1 MVGFKGRENKK
12 KIDILAIGSS
22 TGGPD
27 ALQKLL
33 EPFPKNFPVPVVI
46 VQHMPA
52 NFTKRLAERLN
63 AVSDVRIVEAKEG
76 DILEKG
82 TVYLAPGNY
91 HMVLKGSF
99 LEPALS
105 LNQDSPE
112 NSCRP
117 AVDVLFRSVVN
128 FYGANTLAVILT
140 GMGKDGLKGCE
151 EVRKAGGQVM
161 VQDKNS
167 SVVWGMPGQ
176 VAQSGLAHKVLP
188 LKQLTDEIFLKISP
202 SGILT

>member
-1 MVGFKGRENKK
+1 MVGFKGCGNKK
-12 KIDILAIGSS
+12 KIDVIAIGSS

-33 EPFPKNFPVPVVI
+33 EPFPKNLPVPVVI

-52 NFTKRLAERLN
+52 SFTKRLAERLDSISN
-63 AVSDVRIVEAKEG
+63 ISVVEAKEG
-76 DILEKG
+76 DTLEKG
-82 TVYLAPGNY
+82 TAYLAPGNY
-91 HMVLKGSF
+91 HMFLKGSF
-99 LEPALS
+99 YEPVLG

-117 AVDVLFRSVVN
+117 AVDVLFRSVAT

-151 EVRKAGGQVM
+151 EIRRVGGQIM
-161 VQDKNS
+161 VQDKNT

-188 LKQLTDEIFLKISP
+188 LKQLTDEILLKVSP

>member
-12 KIDILAIGSS
+12 KIDVLAIGSS

-33 EPFPKNFPVPVVI
+33 EPFPKNLSVPVVI

-52 NFTKRLAERLN
+52 SFTKRLAERLN
-63 AVSDVRIVEAKEG
+63 DISNIRIVEAKEG
-76 DILEKG
+76 DTLEKG
-82 TVYLAPGNY
+82 TAYLAPGDY
-91 HMVLKGSF
+91 HMVLKRSAS
-99 LEPALS
+99 EPLLG
-105 LNQDSPE
+105 LNQDPPE

-117 AVDVLFRSVVN
+117 AVDVLFRSVAN
-128 FYGANTLAVILT
+128 LYGANTLAVVLT

-151 EVRKAGGQVM
+151 EVRRVGGQVM
-161 VQDKNS
+161 VQDKS
-167 SVVWGMPGQ
+167 TSVVWGMPGQ

-188 LKQLTDEIFLKISP
+188 LKQLTDEILLKIFP

>member
-1 MVGFKGRENKK
+1 MVGFKGRKNKK
-12 KIDILAIGSS
+12 RIDILAIGSS

-33 EPFPKNFPVPVVI
+33 DPFPKNFPVPVVI

-52 NFTKRLAERLN
+52 SFTKRLAERLDAISN
-63 AVSDVRIVEAKEG
+63 IKVVEAKEG

-82 TVYLAPGNY
+82 TAYLAPGDY
-91 HMVLKGSF
+91 HMALKGSF
-99 LEPALS
+99 LKPVLT
-105 LNQDSPE
+105 LNQDPPE

-117 AVDVLFRSVVN
+117 AVDVLFRSVVT

-176 VAQSGLAHKVLP
+176 VAQSGLAHKILP
-188 LKQLTDEIFLKISP
+188 LDQLTDEIFLKISP

>member
-22 TGGPD
+22 TGGPE
-27 ALQKLL
+27 ALLNLL
-33 EPFPKNFPVPVVI
+33 KPFPKNLSVPVVI

-52 NFTKRLAERLN
+52 SFTKRLAERLDAASN
-63 AVSDVRIVEAKEG
+63 MRVLEAKEG

-82 TVYLAPGNY
+82 TAYLAPGDY

-99 LEPALS
+99 FDPVLS
-105 LNQDSPE
+105 LNQGPPE

-117 AVDVLFRSVVN
+117 AVDVLFRSVVS
-128 FYGANTLAVILT
+128 FFGANTLAVILT

-151 EVRKAGGQVM
+151 EIRKVGGQVM
-161 VQDKNS
+161 VQDKET

-176 VAQSGLAHKVLP
+176 VAKSGLANKVLP
-188 LKQLTDEIFLKISP
+188 LKQLTDEILLKISP